1 MNSVDKQTP
10 CSSKKKGE
18 QNIAKTNSS
27 DTNKQMLN
35 GSKKREHKKINAPK
49 TCLLPLFTP
58 EKTVPCDLCT
68 ENSSMQ
74 VLWLSIRSNSM
85 ISSLKCSKEISK
97 QHLFVDFYH
106 FLYIF

>member
-1 MNSVDKQTP
+1 MNSADKQTP

-35 GSKKREHKKINAPK
+35 GSKKKEHKKINVPK

-68 ENSSMQ
+68 EKYFNAGA
-74 VLWLSIRSNSM
+74 LA
-85 ISSLKCSKEISK
+85 KHK
-97 QHLFVDFYH
+97 QQFHD
-106 FLYIF
+106 